1 MKISKIAF
9 SLLVFIGVIVILY
22 VGKNLILPL
31 AIAIMI
37 FYIIKE
43 QKKWLSK
50 ISIKGR
56 VMPNWLQSVVAFSFI
71 FLCLL
76 IFGNILYNNIALVT
90 KVIPTYQENINK
102 LISKFIEFDNLDLT
116 MATKEWL
123 NGDKIS
129 SLIQIAVE
137 SVSGVLSN
145 SLLILLYL
153 IFLMLESSKF
163 SQKIKLIYSNDGNY
177 ENIRFII
184 DNINDSMSRYITLKT
199 ITSMSTGLLSYF
211 VLLMLGIDFAFFWA
225 FLIFVLNYIPT
236 IGSLIAT
243 LFPAVIA
250 LLQFGTLLNPAIVL
264 VSIGTIQF
272 FVGNVFEPRLMGNTL
287 NVSPL
292 VVLLSLA
299 FWGTIWGVTGMIL
312 SVPITIMI
320 IISFSQFES
329 TKWIAILLSENG
341 HILQKKNIK

>member
-1 MKISKIAF
+1 MKLSKLAY
-9 SLLVFIGVIVILY
+9 SLIIFIGIIVILFI
-22 VGKNLILPL
+22 GKDLILPL

-37 FYIIKE
+37 FYVIKE

-50 ISIKGR
+50 ISVNGR
-56 VMPNWLQSVVAFSFI
+56 NMPNWLLSLVAFSSIVLSLF
-71 FLCLL
+71 
-76 IFGNILYNNIALVT
+76 IFGNILYNNIQLIT
-90 KVIPTYQENINK
+90 DVIPTYQENINN
-102 LISKFIEFDNLDLT
+102 LVSKFINFENVDLT
-116 MATKEWL
+116 MATKEWI

-129 SLIQIAVE
+129 SFIQVAVE
-137 SVSGVLSN
+137 SISGILSN
-145 SLLILLYL
+145 SFLILLYL

-163 SQKIKLIYSNDGNY
+163 SEKVKLIYFNNGNY

-184 DNINDSMSRYITLKT
+184 DNVNDSMSRYITLKT
-199 ITSMSTGLLSYF
+199 ITSLSTGILSYV
-211 VLLMLGIDFAFFWA
+211 VLLLLEIDFAFFWA

-243 LFPAVIA
+243 LFPALIA
-250 LLQFGTLLNPAIVL
+250 LLQFGTLLNPTIVL

-272 FVGNVFEPRLMGNTL
+272 FVGNVLEPKLMGNTL

-312 SVPITIMI
+312 SVPITIMV
-320 IISFSQFES
+320 IISFSQFEA
-329 TKWIAILLSENG
+329 TKWISILLSENG
-341 HILQKKNIK
+341 DILENKRI

>member
-1 MKISKIAF
+1 MKLSKLAY
-9 SLLVFIGVIVILY
+9 SLIVFIGVIVILFI
-22 VGKNLILPL
+22 GKDLILPL

-37 FYIIKE
+37 SYVIKE

-50 ISIKGR
+50 MSIKGKI
-56 VMPNWLQSVVAFSFI
+56 MPNWLQSILAFSFI
-71 FLCLL
+71 VLSLF
-76 IFGNILYNNIALVT
+76 IFGNILYNNIQLIT
-90 KVIPTYQENINK
+90 DVIPVYQENINN
-102 LISKFIEFDNLDLT
+102 LVSKFINFENVDLT
-116 MATKEWL
+116 MATKEWI

-129 SLIQIAVE
+129 YFIQVAVE
-137 SVSGVLSN
+137 SISGILSN
-145 SLLILLYL
+145 SFLILLYL

-163 SQKIKLIYSNDGNY
+163 SEKVKLIYFNNGNY
-177 ENIRFII
+177 ENIRFILE
-184 DNINDSMSRYITLKT
+184 NVNDSMSRYITLKT
-199 ITSMSTGLLSYF
+199 ITSVSTGLLSYI
-211 VLLMLGIDFAFFWA
+211 VLLLLEIDFAFFWA

-243 LFPAVIA
+243 LFPALIA
-250 LLQFGTLLNPAIVL
+250 LLQFGTFLNPLIVL

-272 FVGNVFEPRLMGNTL
+272 FIGNVLEPKLMGNSL

-312 SVPITIMI
+312 SVPITIMV
-320 IISFSQFES
+320 IISFAQFKA

-341 HILQKKNIK
+341 NILENKRI